1 MAFPHPRP
9 KPKFSLFAAD
19 PPEPRISLRERIK
32 AHGKTIP
39 GITVTSFVLGISG
52 GVLVAAMFKHYCSS
66 SGKIM
71 TIQLTNQL
79 DDMRHQLENGGGVP
93 YVLQDEV
100 SDYLP
105 KLFDQLGESHLDT
118 HHPSLALLQEFVRS
132 SRQRGVSHQQ
142 QGVVGTVRYHLQQGW
157 NQGIE
162 HIASALNSII
172 ER

>member
-19 PPEPRISLRERIK
+19 PPEPRISWRERIK

-93 YVLQDEV
+93 YVLQDE
-100 SDYLP
+100 
-105 KLFDQLGESHLDT
+105 
-118 HHPSLALLQEFVRS
+118 EFVRS